1 MQLLQNGKAQF
12 IDQNGLPLAN
22 GTVGYY
28 APGTLNPLPTYQD
41 MAGTIQNTN
50 PITLDSRGQA
60 IIWGTG
66 TYRQIVKDASGVT
79 IWDQIV
85 DTPAG
90 AASLSNTTGAGGA
103 ALVGFDGGPLSQ
115 FFLSKNNRV
124 VDSIAEL
131 RALSKSIYTRAF
143 VTGYYAAGDGGGG
156 AYYYDPSDTTSSD
169 NGGTI
174 IVASDGGRW
183 KLQTLHYVTLKTF
196 GAKGDWN
203 GTTGTD
209 DTTAIQNALTWA
221 AGAGATLRA
230 TYGAYAISAAISVD
244 TGTASPTI
252 AQGGKRFG
260 IIGDGKSNTTFV
272 YTGSSN
278 IALFTITGHF
288 VDFFRAEG
296 FRIQRKDQ
304 ASEFGYGLTI
314 NNMVNVTLRGIDCFR
329 LATGVII
336 NDCNAVLVDDCTF
349 SYNNLG
355 FSANYVNTSTPNAV
369 KLTNCVMNSN
379 ITGAISIIGGV
390 VNSIIGCVLEQNG
403 ITDAGGTTYNAQT
416 IYIRTN
422 NPVNTNFFAALTMI
436 GNYMEGNAGSA
447 DLQCDFRGAT
457 TVVLTGNL
465 FNRISNTNFVTND
478 IVFDASS
485 LSGSSNPIALEMSGN
500 TFTSQGTYVA
510 SSSRRAINYLHGA
523 AYTGFQIN
531 DNNIYKNSAEVPIIN
546 PAIDQ
551 LRGDV
556 TKAYAMGQIRGIDGA
571 IISNYRIA
579 SAVRNGTGDYT
590 VTTNGPG
597 VTTPLVIATPTS
609 SSGLSWFIASS
620 GTNTFE
626 IKFTNSATGAAV
638 DPTAFNFLMFAG
650 F

>member
-1 MQLLQNGKAQF
+1 RPG
-12 IDQNGLPLAN
+12 IDY
-22 GTVGYY
+22 TW
-28 APGTLNPLPTYQD
+28 T
-41 MAGTIQNTN
+41 AGTTLTFTTAPPSGTNNILVRYTQALPIGTAAAGNVAFDNT
-50 PITLDSRGQA
+50 TLDQ
-60 IIWGTG
+60 
-66 TYRQIVKDASGVT
+66 
-79 IWDQIV
+79 
-85 DTPAG
+85 
-90 AASLSNTTGAGGA
+90 
-103 ALVGFDGGPLSQ
+103 Q
-115 FFLSKNNRV
+115 FLRRVNRV
-124 VDSIAEL
+124 VDSIAAL

-314 NNMVNVTLRGIDCFR
+314 NNMMNVTLRGISCFR
-329 LATGVII
+329 LATGVIL
-336 NDCNAVLVDDCTF
+336 NDCNTVLVDDCTF
-349 SYNNLG
+349 AWNNLG
-355 FSANYVNTSTPNAV
+355 FSANYVNISAPNAI
-369 KLTNCVMNSN
+369 KLTNCVISSN
-379 ITGAISIIGGV
+379 ITGAVSIIGGT
-390 VNSIIGCVLEQNG
+390 VNSIIGCVFEQNG
-403 ITDAGGTTYNAQT
+403 ITDAGGTTPNAKT

-422 NPVNTNFFAALTMI
+422 HPLNTNFFAALTMI
-436 GNYMEGNAGSA
+436 GNYMEGNAEA
-447 DLQCDFRGAT
+447 DLQCDFRGST
-457 TVVLTGNL
+457 TVVLIGNL
-465 FNRISNTNFVTND
+465 FNRISNTNFATNNV
-478 IVFDASS
+478 VFDASS

-500 TFTSQGTYVA
+500 TFTSQGTYVP

-531 DNNIYKNSAEVPIIN
+531 DNNIYQNSAEVPIVN

-597 VTTPLVIATPTS
+597 VINPIVVATPTS

-620 GTNTFE
+620 GTNTFK
-626 IKFTNSATGAAV
+626 IKFTNSATAAAV